1 MKNLDPIDKARLLN
15 QAFTTLCEAGEGW
28 TIDMLAQ
35 MKQIVLEAEE
45 EEVIYVMNQEYI
57 SEQEA
62 KANGH
67 MTEKDMED
75 MFDHYES
82 LRIDNAK
89 DTL

>member
-57 SEQEA
+57 SEKEA

>member
-45 EEVIYVMNQEYI
+45 EEHIYIMNLEYI
-57 SEQEA
+57 IEQQA
-62 KANGH
+62 KADGH
-67 MTEKDMED
+67 ITEKEMED
-75 MFDHYES
+75 MFDYY
-82 LRIDNAK
+82 DNKGADNEIK
-89 DTL
+89 R